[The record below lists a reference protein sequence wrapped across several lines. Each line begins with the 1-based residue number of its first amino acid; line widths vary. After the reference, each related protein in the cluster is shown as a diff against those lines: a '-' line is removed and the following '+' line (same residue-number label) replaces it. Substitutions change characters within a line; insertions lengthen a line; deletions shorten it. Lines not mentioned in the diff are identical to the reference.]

1 MEIHSVV
8 KGSTEV
14 EMDMTPMIDIVFLLI
29 IFFMI
34 VTELSNLD
42 IVQLILPVADQAT
55 IKEPIPD
62 SKVVT
67 VNIQIDE
74 KDDQFKLGQI
84 VIGGEKVTLEQLINR
99 LEFEVTDFDRWSPN
113 PSDNTKQ
120 DSLLEVTIR
129 ADEGVNAGHIHEV
142 YRACRE
148 NRIFKVRMAALNERL
163 ENPYEEFE

>member
-14 EMDMTPMIDIVFLLI
+14 KMDMTPMIDIVFLLI

-55 IKEPIPD
+55 IKEPVPD
-62 SKVVT
+62 SRVVT

-74 KDDQFKLGQI
+74 DDDALKAGQI
-84 VIGGEKVTLEQLINR
+84 VIGGEKVTLELLIDR
-99 LEFEVTDFDRWSPN
+99 LEFEAEDFGVFEPN
-113 PSDNTKQ
+113 PSDNSKK
-120 DSLLEVTIR
+120 DSMLEVTIR

-148 NRIFKVRMAALNERL
+148 NRIFRVRMAALNARL
-163 ENPYEEFE
+163 EDPYADL